1 MNLNQELNAIM
12 ESFLRELYQ
21 DRTSDEETLGIIKV
35 DKRERKDANT
45 DYFDYVLFIILS
57 DWFSEWEI
65 KHYEYDGEKVAMHLV
80 TEKQLK
86 EWLLNM
92 SNRRVVDWLMNGS
105 IVFDRNEYL
114 KNFRSEMNHFPEEE
128 RLLKTGVEFSKL
140 IRRYTDGKTL
150 FYSGDYLDAY
160 NHIVHALHHLAR
172 LSVIEHGFYPEITVW
187 QQVKEIEPEIHKLYS
202 ELIAGSEPLNKR
214 LELLMIANE
223 FEVSRKTSL
232 GSRHLLELMK
242 SREGAWTIQE
252 LKEQVAIGEYSL
264 DLGIMIEFLVD
275 KGIVDIQKE
284 ETKGKQIYHR
294 YYVYE
299 N

>member
-1 MNLNQELNAIM
+1 M

-21 DRTSDEETLGIIKV
+21 DRTSDDETLGIIKV

-45 DYFDYVLFIILS
+45 DYFDYVLFIVVS
-57 DWFSEWEI
+57 ERSSEWEI

-92 SNRRVVDWLMNGS
+92 SNRRVVDWLMNGTV
-105 IVFDRNEYL
+105 VFDRNDYL

-128 RLLKTGVEFSKL
+128 RLVKIGVEFSKL

-187 QQVKEIEPEIHKLYS
+187 QQVREIEPEIHKLYS
-202 ELIAGSEPLNKR
+202 ELIAGSEPLDKR

-232 GSRHLLELMK
+232 GSRHLLDLMN
-242 SREGAWTIQE
+242 RRDGAWTIQE
-252 LKEQVAIGEYSL
+252 LKEEVAIGEYSL

-284 ETKGKQIYHR
+284 ETKGKQIFHR
-294 YYVYE
+294 YYVYDK
-299 N
+299 